1 MDDGKFV
8 SPSACRVDAIDDTD
22 QVPRRSQH
30 HMRNRRNAS
39 PASRPHFM
47 TQGMWFAWL
56 LRGDIRQGSAPDD
69 PEAQREFVAW
79 WLFWGRAE
87 YPEVWH
93 WGSDQAVVAM
103 QLVTTANGLTC
114 PRLLRRLHA
123 SRPDLQHA
131 FRLHDEESLAEF
143 FAGIACTARWNWM
156 LLQNFPRCVWQLQNL
171 RVNDNPGQHAA
182 FRFLASPLHSLIATR
197 GHAIRR
203 MRRQPWQKSAACCRL
218 V

>member
-1 MDDGKFV
+1 MDDGTLV
-8 SPSACRVDAIDDTD
+8 SPSACRVDAIVDID

-30 HMRNRRNAS
+30 HMSNRRNAS
-39 PASRPHFM
+39 PASRSHFM

-56 LRGDIRQGSAPDD
+56 LRGDIRQGSVPDD
-69 PEAQREFVAW
+69 PEAQWEFSAW
-79 WLFWGRAE
+79 WLLWGRAE

-131 FRLHDEESLAEF
+131 FRLHDEESLAGF
-143 FAGIACTARWNWM
+143 FCWYRVYGSLDAAPELPAMCLAVTESTTTLVGTRPSGSSHRRCTRSS
-156 LLQNFPRCVWQLQNL
+156 QL
-171 RVNDNPGQHAA
+171 
-182 FRFLASPLHSLIATR
+182 

-203 MRRQPWQKSAACCRL
+203 MRRQPWQSAACCRL